1 MSKRKKN
8 GNNKSKILKA
18 DGSFNKAN
26 PITNFFEDAGL
37 PHWSSSKAYGKYLM
51 RSSAGKRMLDYLN
64 DDDSSDDL
72 YILKN
77 DNLEL
82 SLAISGYNVKNFYEV
97 YLTWWLNEN
106 LPKPDRLLDIGCDC
120 GILTC
125 FYATIYPEAEI
136 LGIDKNELAVD
147 RARELADKLGLKNV
161 RFEVQDIHNFVN
173 LEHNQCYDLI
183 TSTTVMHEVIQFPKD
198 LAWNLNDIN
207 LEQGMESMQPVL
219 NGIQRLLKE
228 DSGLYVS
235 VDRHP
240 IPSLTARWVRVL
252 NHANL
257 KVDWDR
263 SYMLPWDC
271 AGKVQTFTL
280 TVSHPHINPPLQDT
294 EEVLAL
300 LGSKEYAKKIGDLVL
315 EGPAAELLFHSFRD
329 KQCVFSVEFDY
340 PDDDGEM
347 GRIEIWQDHQIA
359 LIYEYNNYWYRTI
372 KLSLAKGIPE
382 FRSEA
387 LKYLIPIV
395 KGDKLRISEYGNSYE
410 EWYIDR
416 NATSWEDK
424 LYQIP
429 EDKDAVAQ

>member
-1 MSKRKKN
+1 MSKANKN
-8 GNNKSKILKA
+8 RHNKSKSTKSQE
-18 DGSFNKAN
+18 SFKAN
-26 PITNFFEDAGL
+26 PITDYFNNVGL
-37 PHWSSSKAYGKYLM
+37 RHWSSSKAYGKYLM
-51 RSSAGKRMLDYLN
+51 RSSAGKRVLDYLT

-82 SLAISGYNVKNFYEV
+82 SLAVSGYNVKYFYEV

-106 LPKPDRLLDIGCDC
+106 LPKPDRLLDMGCDC

-125 FYATIYPEAEI
+125 FYATLYSEAEI
-136 LGIDKNELAVD
+136 LGIDKNELAID

-161 RFEVQDIHNFVN
+161 RFEVHDIHNFVN
-173 LEHNQCYDLI
+173 MEHNQSYDLI
-183 TSTTVMHEVIQFPKD
+183 TSTTVMHEVIKFPKD
-198 LAWNLNDIN
+198 LAWNLNDID

-240 IPSLTARWVRVL
+240 IPSLTARWVRAL

-263 SYMLPWDC
+263 SYMLPWEF
-271 AGKVQTFTL
+271 GERVQTFPL
-280 TVSHPHINPPLQDT
+280 TVSHPHSNPPLQDT

-300 LGSKEYAKKIGDLVL
+300 LGSREYGKKINDLVL

-329 KQCVFSVEFDY
+329 KQCVFRVEFDY
-340 PDDDGEM
+340 PDDDCGM

-359 LIYEYNNYWYRTI
+359 LVYESTDTWFRRI

-382 FRSEA
+382 FRPEA
-387 LKYLIPIV
+387 LKYII
-395 KGDKLRISEYGNSYE
+395 KTFQCDKLRISEYGNPYE

-416 NATSWEDK
+416 DAPTWEEK
-424 LYQIP
+424 QYQIP
-429 EDKDAVAQ
+429 NEDDAVA